1 MLEHRRRTLKLLVLG
16 LAFAAAMHASVVE
29 TYTGNHFNFFV
40 GPGFGLDTSNFIVAH
55 ITLAAA
61 LPANLNQFQDES
73 QVLDW
78 SITDGLHTLQASSGT
93 AISNFVFSTDASGAI
108 TSWVFG
114 GDTTTNGIPD
124 SNLQIVS
131 VSGSGFEGFIGT
143 YTNGFDESS
152 RCCNDAGFAV
162 NVEGTWTAS
171 STVPEPGSV
180 VLTFVGIAS
189 LLAGRFRYACGLK
202 PARRR

>member
-16 LAFAAAMHASVVE
+16 FAFAAAMHASVVE

-40 GPGFGLDTSNFIVAH
+40 GPGFGLGTSDFVVAQ
-55 ITLAAA
+55 ITFAEPLAAH
-61 LPANLNQFQDES
+61 LNQFQDES

-78 SITDGLHTLQASSGT
+78 SITDGVHTMQSGAGT

-114 GDTTTNGIPD
+114 GVTTTNGVPD
-124 SNLQIVS
+124 SLLQIS
-131 VSGSGFEGFIGT
+131 TTSGSGFEGFIGT

-152 RCCNDAGFAV
+152 RCCNDGGFAV
-162 NVEGTWTAS
+162 NVEGKWTAS
-171 STVPEPGSV
+171 PEPGSV

-189 LLAGRFRYACGLK
+189 LLARRIRRASQGRLAYGR
-202 PARRR
+202 